1 MRAAARRSLTEDPNG
16 LSIVLGPFEVKG
28 GQEISFASRLMYAF
42 HLESL
47 ELDEGGG
54 FVVEQVV
61 LSNPPMSNDDDPEA
75 GPNDAVTSKSVTLYK
90 SASWVATGGGYAPG
104 RTKIHLGADSEPFDL
119 LTTIIRNQTEMPR
132 LIKVMIRGKRR
143 TKPAS

>member
-28 GQEISFASRLMYAF
+28 GQEISFASRLMHAF

-47 ELDEGGG
+47 ELDEASG
-54 FVVEQVV
+54 FVVEQIV
-61 LSNPPMSNDDDPEA
+61 LSNPPISNDDDPEA
-75 GPNDAVTSKSVTLYK
+75 GAGGTNSTVTSKSVTLYK
-90 SASWVATGGGYAPG
+90 GAARLATAGGYGPG
-104 RTKIHLGADSEPFDL
+104 RAKIDLSADSEPFDL

-132 LIKVMIRGKRR
+132 LIKVTVRGRR
-143 TKPAS
+143 R

>member
-28 GQEISFASRLMYAF
+28 GQEISFASRLMHAF
-42 HLESL
+42 HLEAL
-47 ELDEGGG
+47 ELDEGQG
-54 FVVEQVV
+54 FVVEQIV

-75 GPNDAVTSKSVTLYK
+75 GAGSSVVLAVTSKNVTLYK
-90 SASWVATGGGYAPG
+90 GASWVAAAGGYGPG
-104 RTKIHLGADSEPFDL
+104 RTKIDLGADSEPFDL

-132 LIKVMIRGKRR
+132 LIKVTVRGRR
-143 TKPAS
+143 R